1 VNWFVLIRFL
11 AASYFLGHKS
21 IQESKGKLSGMG
33 LHAFRGISLQESKL
47 SPFHLPV
54 DHHGDQMCRWFVQLP
69 HFRDWCQAQDTRSW
83 YLKDGLRDP
92 TGYHNNNCMTTT
104 NTGKIHHHDHRHW
117 LCKSLA
123 DFCMSLI
130 DARFLNRW
138 WFLLCEMI
146 PQIWVWLGSVCSSA
160 NEIELKNDTFKR
172 YLFSRL
178 RRFFP

>member
-1 VNWFVLIRFL
+1 MGIKCADDLYNCPISGTGARP
-11 AASYFLGHKS
+11 K
-21 IQESKGKLSGMG
+21 IQDL
-33 LHAFRGISLQESKL
+33 
-47 SPFHLPV
+47 
-54 DHHGDQMCRWFVQLP
+54 
-69 HFRDWCQAQDTRSW
+69 DTW
-83 YLKDGLRDP
+83 KTVYGDP
-92 TGYHNNNCMTTT
+92 TRYHNNNCMTTT

-130 DARFLNRW
+130 DTRFLNRW

-178 RRFFP
+178 RRFFLRSETWVGNHVETVGYGWIWMDREVS